1 MNVGARIDGV
11 RPGRQ
16 RAGRLPNFIVI
27 GAMKAGTTSLFHY
40 LQVHPQAYL
49 SPLKEV
55 DFFVEEKN
63 WRRGLDWYRAQ
74 FDGAGPE
81 VTAVGEASTLYTK
94 FPEYEGVP
102 ERMAGS
108 IPEARLIYVV
118 RDPIE
123 RIRSH
128 YQHRILT
135 GSERLP
141 IDRAV
146 LEDPR
151 YLDCSR
157 YAMQIERY
165 LERFPREQ
173 ILLVTSEDLRANR
186 LPTMRAIYGFLEI
199 DPAFV
204 HETIDREFYASNERA
219 SYPPAAWWVRRT
231 LKRYIPTSKRAKELI
246 DLALPTFLARG
257 GGPNGSG
264 DGPGRFEVPDAV
276 RDRLAERLRDDVARF
291 RTYMP
296 SGFDGWGIA

>member
-1 MNVGARIDGV
+1 MSLGTRPDGA

-81 VTAVGEASTLYTK
+81 ALAVGEASTLYTK
-94 FPEYEGVP
+94 FPEYQGVP

-108 IPEARLIYVV
+108 VPHARLIYVV

-128 YQHRILT
+128 YQHRVLA

-141 IDRAV
+141 IGRAV
-146 LEDPR
+146 LEDGR

-157 YAMQIERY
+157 YAMQVERY

-173 ILLVTSEDLRANR
+173 ILLVTSEDLRSNR
-186 LPTMRAIYGFLEI
+186 LPTMRAIYRFLGI
-199 DPAFV
+199 DPDFV
-204 HETIDREFYASNERA
+204 HDTIDREFYASNERA
-219 SYPPAAWWVRRT
+219 SYPRAAWWVRRT
-231 LKRYIPTSKRAKELI
+231 LKRYVPTSKRAKELI
-246 DLALPTFLARG
+246 DLALPTILAGRSRS
-257 GGPNGSG
+257 NGAEAGST
-264 DGPGRFEVPDAV
+264 RFEIPHEV
-276 RDRLAERLRDDVARF
+276 RGRLAERLHEDVARL